1 MKAAFD
7 IFKDA
12 VDKMVDKSC
21 DSETEEKIR
30 SRVSSQDDVIGID
43 MLKTRVFGNRIY
55 VDIEICADG
64 SKTICEG
71 HDIPEN
77 KAFWQ
82 SLCPKLKIY
91 DLPGTHDDIVC
102 GDIHSDFVVRKVNKD
117 YNKKN
122 K

>member
-1 MKAAFD
+1 VTYKESFEYD
-7 IFKDA
+7 E
-12 VDKMVDKSC
+12 VD
-21 DSETEEKIR
+21 EHGLNY
-30 SRVSSQDDVIGID
+30 DDLPD
-43 MLKTRVFGNRIY
+43 YLKNRLRFVRAISKGTTIPSY
-55 VDIEICADG
+55 DG
-64 SKTICEG
+64 YTVLFSATICEG

-91 DLPGTHDDIVC
+91 DMPGTHDDIVC